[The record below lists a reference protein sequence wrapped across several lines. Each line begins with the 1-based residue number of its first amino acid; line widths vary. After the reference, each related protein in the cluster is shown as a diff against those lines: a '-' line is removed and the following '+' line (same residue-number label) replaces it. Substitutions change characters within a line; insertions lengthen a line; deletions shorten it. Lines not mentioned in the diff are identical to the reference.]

1 MTKIKT
7 RGKVGILLAGVFVI
21 LALFHVAWAFRGPP
35 TSVQILPTIP
45 DEPAII
51 PSQRDGLW
59 ISSLGVAGALFL
71 AAIVVLA
78 SANLVLT
85 GIPGRLRS
93 FAGIVLGG
101 IFVLRAAGDF
111 RLFGFFK
118 SVRGTEFAFWDNWL
132 YSPLCLVIGVGVLW
146 LVCSRESNPEREA
159 AQQEH

>member
-1 MTKIKT
+1 MRRLVRLCSQRYSKRTLLLEMAKIKT
-7 RGKVGILLAGVFVI
+7 KGKVGILLAGVFVI
-21 LALFHVAWAFRGPP
+21 LALFHVDWAFRGPP

-45 DEPAII
+45 DEPEII
-51 PSQRDGLW
+51 PSQGDGLW

-101 IFVLRAAGDF
+101 ILFFVL
-111 RLFGFFK
+111 LVTFGCSGSSSL
-118 SVRGTEFAFWDNWL
+118 SVGPSSRSGTTGCTLRFAW
-132 YSPLCLVIGVGVLW
+132 S
-146 LVCSRESNPEREA
+146 
-159 AQQEH
+159 